1 MCKSPNA
8 GRRAARTPGRVAV
21 MRIAAVAIVLVAT
34 SGLAQTTTPG
44 AGIDVEVYFD
54 GSGENFTCVAPGA
67 SFWANVWVS
76 PGTGSETCSLACS
89 PPAVAGGS
97 GHLATGIVDVAH
109 DVARLGYMASE
120 DNPAT
125 AAVDGL
131 IQNNG
136 ASGRVGWALAGDWN
150 VDATP
155 GSGLASPCT
164 MGLLDVA
171 SWVYRI
177 QYQAAGSIGST
188 LLHLRRPT
196 DTVPFEL
203 SFADIC
209 GNPAFKTSNS
219 GIDEVRDAIVMI
231 SNQCDSLILADT
243 FELGDMA
250 RWSAVAG

>member
-1 MCKSPNA
+1 M
-8 GRRAARTPGRVAV
+8 AAF
-21 MRIAAVAIVLVAT
+21 AAMIVLVAGVA
-34 SGLAQTTTPG
+34 SAQSTTPG
-44 AGIDVEVYFD
+44 AGIDVEIYFP

-67 SFWANVWVS
+67 SFWAYVWVS
-76 PGTGSETCSLACS
+76 PGSGSETCSLACS
-89 PPAVAGGS
+89 PPSVAGGS

-109 DVARLGYMASE
+109 DVAQLGFLAAE
-120 DNPAT
+120 DNQAT

-131 IQNNG
+131 IQDHG
-136 ASGRVGWALAGDWN
+136 SSGRVGWALAGDWT

-177 QYQAAGSIGST
+177 QYQATGTIGTT

-196 DTVPFEL
+196 DAVPFAL

-209 GNPAFKTSNS
+209 GSPAYKMSNG
-219 GIDEVRDAIVMI
+219 GIDEVRDAVVMI
-231 SNQCDSLILADT
+231 SSQCGSLIYADS
-243 FELGDMA
+243 FGLGETS
-250 RWSAVAG
+250 RWSAVVG